1 MTCRYVIYK
10 DDERN
15 IEYRLRSITNMK
27 LFKDFLRSCNIR
39 DKCEYK
45 EVYISDNEIDM
56 IRRAISVEMREMSD
70 YKYLLEY
77 LLLDDEDGEDILQ
90 TVFKDGELL
99 IDDNFAQIRES
110 KDSKQLITLT
120 TDELN
125 EIIAQAVATS
135 VKKCYLKNKLI

>member
-1 MTCRYVIYK
+1 MTCRYVIYR

-77 LLLDDEDGEDILQ
+77 LLLDDEDGED
-90 TVFKDGELL
+90 D
-99 IDDNFAQIRES
+99 IDDIIS
-110 KDSKQLITLT
+110 
-120 TDELN
+120 ELKSN
-125 EIIAQAVATS
+125 IEECKRKISMYYSIL
-135 VKKCYLKNKLI
+135 KKYEKKE